1 VTGGAGLDRRVLLSR
16 SALVALLGLSSFV
29 MLARGAIPFT
39 SDQAVSLLMA
49 FDIRDHG
56 KHPVFYWGVQYAG
69 TFESHLLSL
78 LFRIVPDSVAAYR
91 LFLFSLIGAT
101 VLLVAATAK
110 RAFGARAGFYD
121 VPRFRTSRRTPP

>member
-1 VTGGAGLDRRVLLSR
+1 VSEGAGSHRRGLLTG
-16 SALVALLGLSSFV
+16 SALVALAGLSSAV

-39 SDQAVSLLMA
+39 SDQAVSLLMDL
-49 FDIRDHG
+49 DIRDHG

-91 LFLFSLIGAT
+91 AFLFTLVSTT

-121 VPRFRTSRRTPP
+121 VPRSRTSRRTPP